1 MYHFFAEHE
10 NIFDDYIDIKGGDV
24 NHIKNVLR
32 LKKGD
37 EILISSGDNYDY
49 NCIIDTITDDYV
61 RSLITS
67 VNEKGNELSSKVYL
81 FQGLPKADKMELIIQ
96 KMIELGVYEI
106 VPVAMKRS
114 VVKLD
119 DKKAKSKVARWN
131 TIAESAAKQSKRSI
145 MPKVSDVVSF
155 KQAVAMASELDVL
168 LLPYE
173 CAEGIEYTRQVIASI
188 GKGKSIGIFI
198 GPEGGFDKDDVLNQ
212 VREMKDA
219 AYAEKSKLIKEKKE
233 QEKQIQELKKQLAK
247 KDSEK
252 AAALQKQKE
261 AHKEEIAHLEERIQ
275 EKQKQKEKLER
286 EISEKYQKY
295 IDRYDLI
302 GGLVLESEEKAE
314 KIIRE
319 ANEKAEQV
327 LNDADQQAETTTQNA
342 RKAADQIV
350 SEAIATRDELMDE
363 AKKEAE
369 KCLAAVQAEVDA
381 KLADGKRKYIAVQD
395 EMNEIVE
402 LINQAQIRFMASY
415 KEVHKIVSAMPETM
429 RELEDE
435 EASRKKEDESTVA
448 AQNNLQT
455 GESEYEE
462 DLDEEEED
470 FSEEEMKQMMNRQ
483 DEE

>member
-173 CAEGIEYTRQVIASI
+173 CAEGIEHTRQVIASI

-198 GPEGGFDKDDVLNQ
+198 GPEGGFDKDELELATNAYVQYGGIIMQAYLDNSATTKCAPEVVDVCVKVMSEDYGNPSSKH
-212 VREMKDA
+212 MKGVE
-219 AYAEKSKLIKEKKE
+219 AENYIKEAKE
-233 QEKQIQELKKQLAK
+233 TIAKTLKCQEK
-247 KDSEK
+247 
-252 AAALQKQKE
+252 
-261 AHKEEIAHLEERIQ
+261 EILFTSGGTESNNMAI
-275 EKQKQKEKLER
+275 
-286 EISEKYQKY
+286 
-295 IDRYDLI
+295 I
-302 GGLVLESEEKAE
+302 GTAM
-314 KIIRE
+314 
-319 ANEKAEQV
+319 ANK
-327 LNDADQQAETTTQNA
+327 
-342 RKAADQIV
+342 RKGNHVIV
-350 SEAIATRDELMDE
+350 SSVEQLWTLMT
-363 AKKEAE
+363 
-369 KCLAAVQAEVDA
+369 LR
-381 KLADGKRKYIAVQD
+381 KR
-395 EMNEIVE
+395 
-402 LINQAQIRFMASY
+402 
-415 KEVHKIVSAMPETM
+415 
-429 RELEDE
+429 
-435 EASRKKEDESTVA
+435 
-448 AQNNLQT
+448 
-455 GESEYEE
+455 
-462 DLDEEEED
+462 
-470 FSEEEMKQMMNRQ
+470 
-483 DEE
+483 

>member
-173 CAEGIEYTRQVIASI
+173 CAEGIEHTRRVIASI

-198 GPEGGFDKDDVLNQ
+198 GPEGGFDKD
-212 VREMKDA
+212 
-219 AYAEKSKLIKEKKE
+219 
-233 QEKQIQELKKQLAK
+233 
-247 KDSEK
+247 
-252 AAALQKQKE
+252 
-261 AHKEEIAHLEERIQ
+261 
-275 EKQKQKEKLER
+275 
-286 EISEKYQKY
+286 
-295 IDRYDLI
+295 
-302 GGLVLESEEKAE
+302 
-314 KIIRE
+314 
-319 ANEKAEQV
+319 
-327 LNDADQQAETTTQNA
+327 
-342 RKAADQIV
+342 
-350 SEAIATRDELMDE
+350 
-363 AKKEAE
+363 
-369 KCLAAVQAEVDA
+369 
-381 KLADGKRKYIAVQD
+381 
-395 EMNEIVE
+395 
-402 LINQAQIRFMASY
+402 
-415 KEVHKIVSAMPETM
+415 
-429 RELEDE
+429 ELELATNAGADIITLGRRILRTETAGLMLMSVLMYNME
-435 EASRKKEDESTVA
+435 E
-448 AQNNLQT
+448 
-455 GESEYEE
+455 
-462 DLDEEEED
+462 
-470 FSEEEMKQMMNRQ
+470 
-483 DEE
+483 

>member
-173 CAEGIEYTRQVIASI
+173 CAEGIEHTRQVIASI
-188 GKGKSIGIFI
+188 GKGRFKTTLM
-198 GPEGGFDKDDVLNQ
+198 GGFDKD
-212 VREMKDA
+212 
-219 AYAEKSKLIKEKKE
+219 
-233 QEKQIQELKKQLAK
+233 
-247 KDSEK
+247 
-252 AAALQKQKE
+252 
-261 AHKEEIAHLEERIQ
+261 
-275 EKQKQKEKLER
+275 
-286 EISEKYQKY
+286 
-295 IDRYDLI
+295 
-302 GGLVLESEEKAE
+302 
-314 KIIRE
+314 
-319 ANEKAEQV
+319 
-327 LNDADQQAETTTQNA
+327 
-342 RKAADQIV
+342 
-350 SEAIATRDELMDE
+350 
-363 AKKEAE
+363 
-369 KCLAAVQAEVDA
+369 
-381 KLADGKRKYIAVQD
+381 
-395 EMNEIVE
+395 
-402 LINQAQIRFMASY
+402 
-415 KEVHKIVSAMPETM
+415 
-429 RELEDE
+429 ELELATNAGADIITLGRRILRTETAGLMLMSVLMYNME
-435 EASRKKEDESTVA
+435 E
-448 AQNNLQT
+448 
-455 GESEYEE
+455 
-462 DLDEEEED
+462 
-470 FSEEEMKQMMNRQ
+470 
-483 DEE
+483 

>member
-49 NCIIDTITDDYV
+49 NCIIDTIT
-61 RSLITS
+61 
-67 VNEKGNELSSKVYL
+67 KVYL

-173 CAEGIEYTRQVIASI
+173 CAEGIEHTRQVIASI

-198 GPEGGFDKDDVLNQ
+198 GPEGGFDKD
-212 VREMKDA
+212 
-219 AYAEKSKLIKEKKE
+219 
-233 QEKQIQELKKQLAK
+233 
-247 KDSEK
+247 
-252 AAALQKQKE
+252 
-261 AHKEEIAHLEERIQ
+261 
-275 EKQKQKEKLER
+275 
-286 EISEKYQKY
+286 
-295 IDRYDLI
+295 
-302 GGLVLESEEKAE
+302 
-314 KIIRE
+314 
-319 ANEKAEQV
+319 
-327 LNDADQQAETTTQNA
+327 
-342 RKAADQIV
+342 
-350 SEAIATRDELMDE
+350 
-363 AKKEAE
+363 
-369 KCLAAVQAEVDA
+369 
-381 KLADGKRKYIAVQD
+381 
-395 EMNEIVE
+395 
-402 LINQAQIRFMASY
+402 
-415 KEVHKIVSAMPETM
+415 
-429 RELEDE
+429 ELELATNAGADIITLGRRILRTETAGLMLMSVLMYNME
-435 EASRKKEDESTVA
+435 E
-448 AQNNLQT
+448 
-455 GESEYEE
+455 
-462 DLDEEEED
+462 
-470 FSEEEMKQMMNRQ
+470 
-483 DEE
+483 

>member
-1 MYHFFAEHE
+1 M
-10 NIFDDYIDIKGGDV
+10 
-24 NHIKNVLR
+24 R
-32 LKKGD
+32 
-37 EILISSGDNYDY
+37 
-49 NCIIDTITDDYV
+49 
-61 RSLITS
+61 
-67 VNEKGNELSSKVYL
+67 
-81 FQGLPKADKMELIIQ
+81 
-96 KMIELGVYEI
+96 
-106 VPVAMKRS
+106 
-114 VVKLD
+114 
-119 DKKAKSKVARWN
+119 KKAN
-131 TIAESAAKQSKRSI
+131 E
-145 MPKVSDVVSF
+145 
-155 KQAVAMASELDVL
+155 QA
-168 LLPYE
+168 
-173 CAEGIEYTRQVIASI
+173 
-188 GKGKSIGIFI
+188 
-198 GPEGGFDKDDVLNQ
+198 
-212 VREMKDA
+212 
-219 AYAEKSKLIKEKKE
+219 
-233 QEKQIQELKKQLAK
+233 KQIQELKKQLAK

-252 AAALQKQKE
+252 AAALQKQKA

-369 KCLAAVQAEVDA
+369 KCLAAVQAEMDA

-435 EASRKKEDESTVA
+435 EASRKKGDESTVA

>member
-1 MYHFFAEHE
+1 
-10 NIFDDYIDIKGGDV
+10 
-24 NHIKNVLR
+24 
-32 LKKGD
+32 
-37 EILISSGDNYDY
+37 
-49 NCIIDTITDDYV
+49 
-61 RSLITS
+61 
-67 VNEKGNELSSKVYL
+67 
-81 FQGLPKADKMELIIQ
+81 ME
-96 KMIELGVYEI
+96 EE
-106 VPVAMKRS
+106 R
-114 VVKLD
+114 
-119 DKKAKSKVARWN
+119 
-131 TIAESAAKQSKRSI
+131 
-145 MPKVSDVVSF
+145 F
-155 KQAVAMASELDVL
+155 KTTLM
-168 LLPYE
+168 
-173 CAEGIEYTRQVIASI
+173 
-188 GKGKSIGIFI
+188 
-198 GPEGGFDKDDVLNQ
+198 GGFDKDDVLNQ

-233 QEKQIQELKKQLAK
+233 QAKQIQELKKQLAK

-252 AAALQKQKE
+252 AAALQKQKA

-327 LNDADQQAETTTQNA
+327 LND
-342 RKAADQIV
+342 
-350 SEAIATRDELMDE
+350 
-363 AKKEAE
+363 
-369 KCLAAVQAEVDA
+369 VQAEMDA

-435 EASRKKEDESTVA
+435 EASRKKGDESTVA

>member
-1 MYHFFAEHE
+1 M
-10 NIFDDYIDIKGGDV
+10 
-24 NHIKNVLR
+24 
-32 LKKGD
+32 
-37 EILISSGDNYDY
+37 
-49 NCIIDTITDDYV
+49 
-61 RSLITS
+61 
-67 VNEKGNELSSKVYL
+67 
-81 FQGLPKADKMELIIQ
+81 
-96 KMIELGVYEI
+96 
-106 VPVAMKRS
+106 
-114 VVKLD
+114 
-119 DKKAKSKVARWN
+119 
-131 TIAESAAKQSKRSI
+131 
-145 MPKVSDVVSF
+145 
-155 KQAVAMASELDVL
+155 
-168 LLPYE
+168 
-173 CAEGIEYTRQVIASI
+173 
-188 GKGKSIGIFI
+188 
-198 GPEGGFDKDDVLNQ
+198 
-212 VREMKDA
+212 
-219 AYAEKSKLIKEKKE
+219 
-233 QEKQIQELKKQLAK
+233 KKQQHCRNK
-247 KDSEK
+247 
-252 AAALQKQKE
+252 
-261 AHKEEIAHLEERIQ
+261 
-275 EKQKQKEKLER
+275 KQKEKLER

-369 KCLAAVQAEVDA
+369 KCLAAVQAEMDA

-435 EASRKKEDESTVA
+435 EASRKKGDESTVA

>member
-119 DKKAKSKVARWN
+119 DKKAKSKVERWN

-173 CAEGIEYTRQVIASI
+173 CAEGIEHTRQVIASI

-275 EKQKQKEKLER
+275 EKQ
-286 EISEKYQKY
+286 ISNHY
-295 IDRYDLI
+295 
-302 GGLVLESEEKAE
+302 
-314 KIIRE
+314 
-319 ANEKAEQV
+319 
-327 LNDADQQAETTTQNA
+327 
-342 RKAADQIV
+342 
-350 SEAIATRDELMDE
+350 
-363 AKKEAE
+363 
-369 KCLAAVQAEVDA
+369 
-381 KLADGKRKYIAVQD
+381 
-395 EMNEIVE
+395 
-402 LINQAQIRFMASY
+402 
-415 KEVHKIVSAMPETM
+415 
-429 RELEDE
+429 
-435 EASRKKEDESTVA
+435 
-448 AQNNLQT
+448 
-455 GESEYEE
+455 
-462 DLDEEEED
+462 
-470 FSEEEMKQMMNRQ
+470 
-483 DEE
+483 